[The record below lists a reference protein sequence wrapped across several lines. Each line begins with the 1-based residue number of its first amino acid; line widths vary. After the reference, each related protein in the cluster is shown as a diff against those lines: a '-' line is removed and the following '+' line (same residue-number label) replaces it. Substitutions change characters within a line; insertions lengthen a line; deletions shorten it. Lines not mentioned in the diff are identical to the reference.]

1 MLLSSLLGTSLD
13 IYFVGRKLYEFPV
26 RPFPQIFSFN
36 VLFTFVILPAFVIIF
51 LRVMEQ
57 LNIWGKAGFWF
68 LVSLLMPV
76 FEKLA
81 ELCGFFAHSSRWNH
95 LYSFFGYLAFLLIHY
110 IFYHWLEKLKNEK

>member
-1 MLLSSLLGTSLD
+1 MLLASLLGTSLD
-13 IYFVGRKLYEFPV
+13 IYFVKRKLYEFPI

-57 LNIWGKAGFWF
+57 LNFWGKAGFWL

-81 ELCGFFAHSSRWNH
+81 ELCGFFAHSPKWNH
-95 LYSFFGYLAFLLIHY
+95 LYSFFGYLTFLFIHY
-110 IFYHWLEKLKNEK
+110 SFYRWLEKLKNEK